1 MFHHG
6 RITVLLLLATTSPL
20 VAQDIPK
27 TPPSIDEF
35 VLFQP
40 RKSNAD
46 NWKPDNLVFED
57 VYFESADGTKLH
69 GWYCPVENPRAVV
82 LYLHGNGGDLSWRT
96 RRLRDLQQNRKVSV
110 FIFDYRGYGKS
121 EGIPTVPGA
130 IADAEAARTE
140 LARRAA
146 VPEKDVVLLGRS
158 LGGAIAA
165 QLLEKIPPRA
175 VIIQSSFSSERDIAI
190 KLTEP
195 SGPLKNVWWRPAVA
209 SVARVMPKDKLN
221 SVARLKQYSGPV
233 LISHGDRDRL
243 IPFSQGRA
251 LYDAA
256 AGKKDFFTVRGGG
269 HNDYPTDQ
277 YNAVFDQFIDA
288 LPEVPPADLHTGH
301 DAKNNNRAVNAQP
314 QTLRSLL
321 RFGWL
326 LGIPILLYF
335 FIARSQKRRRR
346 ID

>member
-140 LARRAA
+140 L
-146 VPEKDVVLLGRS
+146 LG
-158 LGGAIAA
+158 
-165 QLLEKIPPRA
+165 
-175 VIIQSSFSSERDIAI
+175 ERLFR
-190 KLTEP
+190 KRML
-195 SGPLKNVWWRPAVA
+195 SYL
-209 SVARVMPKDKLN
+209 VARWV
-221 SVARLKQYSGPV
+221 
-233 LISHGDRDRL
+233 
-243 IPFSQGRA
+243 
-251 LYDAA
+251 
-256 AGKKDFFTVRGGG
+256 VRSP
-269 HNDYPTDQ
+269 HSC
-277 YNAVFDQFIDA
+277 
-288 LPEVPPADLHTGH
+288 
-301 DAKNNNRAVNAQP
+301 
-314 QTLRSLL
+314 LRKF
-321 RFGWL
+321 RHV
-326 LGIPILLYF
+326 
-335 FIARSQKRRRR
+335 R
-346 ID
+346 